1 MNMKNELIEKEAL
14 KEVLRYGILYCFVSG
29 DKTEDRYDVL
39 TNFILSQEAK
49 LLYGTFVK
57 DKDFDKTVALYK
69 ELDMYKAAIAEIL
82 VYLEGK
88 FQDEVDY
95 KRHLDES
102 APLNVPQKFYSMG
115 KLESFKEV
123 LKFVEDRIKKED

>member
-1 MNMKNELIEKEAL
+1 MNMRNELIEKEAL
-14 KEVLRYGILYCFVSG
+14 KEVLRYGILYCFASG

-39 TNFILSQEAK
+39 ANFILSQEAK

-57 DKDFDKTVALYK
+57 DKDFDKTVALYE
-69 ELDMYKAAIAEIL
+69 ELDRYKATIAEIL

-88 FQDEVDY
+88 FQEEIDY
-95 KRHLDES
+95 KQRLDES
-102 APLNVPQKFYSMG
+102 APFNVPQKFYSKG

-123 LKFVEDRIKKED
+123 LKFVEGRIKKED